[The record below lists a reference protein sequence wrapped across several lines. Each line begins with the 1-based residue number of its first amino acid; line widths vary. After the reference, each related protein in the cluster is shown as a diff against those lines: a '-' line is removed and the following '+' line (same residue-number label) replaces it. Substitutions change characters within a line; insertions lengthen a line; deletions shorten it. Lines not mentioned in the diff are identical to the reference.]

1 MQLFSF
7 AELIAILV
15 LMPEC
20 PCRFP
25 KTARELCARFFW
37 NNDSMSSRVSSVVC
51 LTDYADGTC
60 FKRVLV
66 GHSSALPSAH
76 HNPLLSV
83 FATEFRFALRLWEK
97 GPSLQATGG

>member
-1 MQLFSF
+1 
-7 AELIAILV
+7 
-15 LMPEC
+15 MPV
-20 PCRFP
+20 PIFRN
-25 KTARELCARFFW
+25 CARTLRAVLLEQRF
-37 NNDSMSSRVSSVVC
+37 DVKQSVFGGATR

-76 HNPLLSV
+76 HNPLMSV

-97 GPSLQATGG
+97 GPSLPATGG